1 MGLRRYRVMSA
12 LVLATLLVG
21 GQLVSL
27 AHFAGTPHVEC
38 SEDGELIHVGAVA
51 ASAPQHTTIARDPAV
66 PDPPHR
72 HEHCRMVS
80 MRAPLLSGPAHSP
93 VALRSCVSRVSTH
106 THISAPPPP
115 IAILRQAPKSSPP
128 ARSV

>member
-1 MGLRRYRVMSA
+1 VSA
-12 LVLATLLVG
+12 LVLATMLVG

-38 SEDGELIHVGAVA
+38 SDDGELIHVAAVA
-51 ASAPQHTTIARDPAV
+51 ESAPLHATIARDTAV

-80 MRAPLLSGPAHSP
+80 MRAPLLSGPAHNP
-93 VALRSCVSRVSTH
+93 VALRSSMGRLPTRSD
-106 THISAPPPP
+106 ISAPPPP